1 VLEMM
6 ADNADPRAGE
16 IHATLPAGLVVIDE
30 AG

>member
-1 VLEMM
+1 MVEIM

-16 IHATLPAGLVVIDE
+16 IYAALPAGLVVIDE